1 MKIAAVVACGQ
12 NNEIGAKGDLLWNI
26 PEDMKHFTDI
36 TRGHHVLM
44 GRKSYES
51 LPEKYRPLPNR
62 TNIVVTRNTGFKA
75 PKCIIV
81 NNIKKGIEAARV
93 QGEKELMIIGGAEIY
108 NATVDLMDVI
118 YLTIVQAS
126 FPKADTY
133 FSALD
138 MNKFTEVSRRDV
150 DTKSGYRCSFIELR
164 KK

>member
-51 LPEKYRPLPNR
+51 LPEKYRPLANR
-62 TNIVVTRNTGFKA
+62 TNIVVTRKADFDA
-75 PKCIIV
+75 PKCIVVDTIE
-81 NNIKKGIEAARV
+81 KGIEAAREN
-93 QGEKELMIIGGAEIY
+93 GEQELMIIGGAEIY
-108 NATVDLMDVI
+108 NASIHLMDVI
-118 YLTIVQAS
+118 YLTIVQAT
-126 FPKADTY
+126 FPQADTY
-133 FSALD
+133 FSAL
-138 MNKFTEVSRRDV
+138 NLNNFIEASREEI
-150 DTKSGYRCSFIELR
+150 DTKSGYKCSFIELR